1 MASNE
6 GNGDYNSLQLAMRGT
21 RKDRFDLSVG
31 LHVRTR
37 NDPSTNATGSGGD
50 LQAVSNPYAGWK
62 YDFGPSAFDRR
73 NVFFANFVYQIPFL
87 KNSENKLLKAT
98 VGGWEISGVVTAES
112 GAPVNLTIGS

>member
-6 GNGDYNSLQLAMRGT
+6 GNGDYNSIQLAMRGT
-21 RKDRFDLSVG
+21 VKTDLTYQLGYTYAHS
-31 LHVRTR
+31 

-98 VGGWEISGVVTAES
+98 VGGWEISGVVTAEPEPRS
-112 GAPVNLTIGS
+112 T